1 MIKIAFCDDDME
13 VLHQMNELLD
23 RYRVE
28 RNEDITYAAFQSPF
42 ELLTEIE
49 KGIRPDIL
57 FLDVVMPGQNGM
69 DVAKEIRQYD
79 TNMKIIFLTSSPEFA
94 VESYSVGAYFYQLKP
109 IWEESFFRLMD
120 AVLSGACT
128 KAVIADCALLV
139 TAGTV
144 GRLVLLGTSGV
155 LSHKGAYGALFRV
168 RCMVTEHLAKV
179 SLGALDERSTG
190 AVKTVLNEDIEK
202 LELFLAHNLPEFV
215 AYLTGPV
222 VIFLYLLSV
231 NAPLA
236 LVSLI
241 PLPLAGIVMAVIF
254 QRMKG
259 VLSDVNRSLVGF
271 NSVMIEYISGMRLIK
286 AYNMGRLAAPSRSFP
301 MPLRRRTGSGTWSH
315 TRRLR
320 PMPPFCCWWSAEW
333 C

>member
-23 RYRVE
+23 RYWVE

-120 AVLSGACT
+120 AVLAECEKKKKNSLILRSKDGITRINLQQLEYCEVLGR
-128 KAVIADCALLV
+128 KLL
-139 TAGTV
+139 
-144 GRLVLLGTSGV
+144 
-155 LSHKGAYGALFRV
+155 F
-168 RCMVTEHLAKV
+168 HL
-179 SLGALDERSTG
+179 ENG
-190 AVKTVLNEDIEK
+190 AV
-202 LELFLAHNLPEFV
+202 LESA
-215 AYLTGPV
+215 G
-222 VIFLYLLSV
+222 
-231 NAPLA
+231 
-236 LVSLI
+236 SLDD
-241 PLPLAGIVMAVIF
+241 LAGQLMQYSNF
-254 QRMKG
+254 FRPHRSF
-259 VLSDVNRSLVGF
+259 LVN
-271 NSVMIEYISGMRLIK
+271 MEYIQNIS
-286 AYNMGRLAAPSRSFP
+286 SRSIK
-301 MPLRRRTGSGTWSH
+301 MVND
-315 TRRLR
+315 
-320 PMPPFCCWWSAEW
+320 AEIPIPHGK
-333 C
+333 CSEIKNTYMEYAFNGEQAVL

>member
-120 AVLSGACT
+120 AVLAECEKKKKNRLILRSKDGITRIDLQQLEYCEVLGR
-128 KAVIADCALLV
+128 KLL
-139 TAGTV
+139 
-144 GRLVLLGTSGV
+144 
-155 LSHKGAYGALFRV
+155 F
-168 RCMVTEHLAKV
+168 HL
-179 SLGALDERSTG
+179 ENG
-190 AVKTVLNEDIEK
+190 AV
-202 LELFLAHNLPEFV
+202 LESA
-215 AYLTGPV
+215 G
-222 VIFLYLLSV
+222 
-231 NAPLA
+231 
-236 LVSLI
+236 SLDD
-241 PLPLAGIVMAVIF
+241 LAGQLMQYSNF
-254 QRMKG
+254 FRPHRSF
-259 VLSDVNRSLVGF
+259 LVN
-271 NSVMIEYISGMRLIK
+271 MEYIQNIS
-286 AYNMGRLAAPSRSFP
+286 SRSIK
-301 MPLRRRTGSGTWSH
+301 MVND
-315 TRRLR
+315 
-320 PMPPFCCWWSAEW
+320 AEIPIPHGK
-333 C
+333 CSEIKNTYMEYAFNGEQAVL

>member
-120 AVLSGACT
+120 AVLAECEKKKKNSLILRSKDGMTRIDLQQLEYCEVLGR
-128 KAVIADCALLV
+128 KLL
-139 TAGTV
+139 
-144 GRLVLLGTSGV
+144 
-155 LSHKGAYGALFRV
+155 F
-168 RCMVTEHLAKV
+168 HLE
-179 SLGALDERSTG
+179 DG
-190 AVKTVLNEDIEK
+190 AV
-202 LELFLAHNLPEFV
+202 LESA
-215 AYLTGPV
+215 G
-222 VIFLYLLSV
+222 
-231 NAPLA
+231 
-236 LVSLI
+236 SLDD
-241 PLPLAGIVMAVIF
+241 LAGQLMQYSNF
-254 QRMKG
+254 FRPHRSF
-259 VLSDVNRSLVGF
+259 LVN
-271 NSVMIEYISGMRLIK
+271 MEYIQNIS
-286 AYNMGRLAAPSRSFP
+286 SRSIK
-301 MPLRRRTGSGTWSH
+301 MVND
-315 TRRLR
+315 
-320 PMPPFCCWWSAEW
+320 AEIPIPHGK
-333 C
+333 CSEIKNTYMEYAFNGEQAVL

>member
-42 ELLTEIE
+42 ELLKEIE

-120 AVLSGACT
+120 SVLAECEKKKKNSLILRSKDGITRIDLQQLEYCEVLGRKLLFHLEDGAVLES
-128 KAVIADCALLV
+128 
-139 TAGTV
+139 AG
-144 GRLVLLGTSGV
+144 
-155 LSHKGAYGALFRV
+155 
-168 RCMVTEHLAKV
+168 
-179 SLGALDERSTG
+179 SLD
-190 AVKTVLNEDIEK
+190 D
-202 LELFLAHNLPEFV
+202 
-215 AYLTGPV
+215 
-222 VIFLYLLSV
+222 
-231 NAPLA
+231 
-236 LVSLI
+236 
-241 PLPLAGIVMAVIF
+241 LAGQLMQYSNF
-254 QRMKG
+254 FRPHRSF
-259 VLSDVNRSLVGF
+259 LVN
-271 NSVMIEYISGMRLIK
+271 MEYIQNIS
-286 AYNMGRLAAPSRSFP
+286 SRSIK
-301 MPLRRRTGSGTWSH
+301 MVND
-315 TRRLR
+315 
-320 PMPPFCCWWSAEW
+320 AEIPIPHGK
-333 C
+333 CSEIKNTYMEYAFNGEQAVL

>member
-120 AVLSGACT
+120 AVLAECEKKKKNRLILRSKDGITRIDLQQLEYCEVLRR
-128 KAVIADCALLV
+128 KLL
-139 TAGTV
+139 
-144 GRLVLLGTSGV
+144 
-155 LSHKGAYGALFRV
+155 F
-168 RCMVTEHLAKV
+168 HL
-179 SLGALDERSTG
+179 ENG
-190 AVKTVLNEDIEK
+190 AV
-202 LELFLAHNLPEFV
+202 LESA
-215 AYLTGPV
+215 G
-222 VIFLYLLSV
+222 
-231 NAPLA
+231 
-236 LVSLI
+236 SLDD
-241 PLPLAGIVMAVIF
+241 LAGQLMQYSNF
-254 QRMKG
+254 FRPHRSF
-259 VLSDVNRSLVGF
+259 LVN
-271 NSVMIEYISGMRLIK
+271 MEYIQNIS
-286 AYNMGRLAAPSRSFP
+286 SRSIK
-301 MPLRRRTGSGTWSH
+301 MVND
-315 TRRLR
+315 
-320 PMPPFCCWWSAEW
+320 AEIPIPHGK
-333 C
+333 CSEIKNTYMEYAFNGEQAVL

>member
-120 AVLSGACT
+120 AVLAECEKKKKNSLILRSKDGITRINLQQLEYCEVLGR
-128 KAVIADCALLV
+128 KLL
-139 TAGTV
+139 
-144 GRLVLLGTSGV
+144 
-155 LSHKGAYGALFRV
+155 F
-168 RCMVTEHLAKV
+168 HL
-179 SLGALDERSTG
+179 ENG
-190 AVKTVLNEDIEK
+190 AVMES
-202 LELFLAHNLPEFV
+202 A
-215 AYLTGPV
+215 G
-222 VIFLYLLSV
+222 
-231 NAPLA
+231 
-236 LVSLI
+236 SLDD
-241 PLPLAGIVMAVIF
+241 LAGQLMQYSNF
-254 QRMKG
+254 FRHHRSF
-259 VLSDVNRSLVGF
+259 LVN
-271 NSVMIEYISGMRLIK
+271 MEYIQNIS
-286 AYNMGRLAAPSRSFP
+286 SRSIK
-301 MPLRRRTGSGTWSH
+301 MVND
-315 TRRLR
+315 
-320 PMPPFCCWWSAEW
+320 AEIPIPHGK
-333 C
+333 CSEIKNTYMEYAFNGEQAVL

>member
-13 VLHQMNELLD
+13 VLYQMNELLD

-120 AVLSGACT
+120 AVLVECEKKKKNSLILRSKDGITRIDLQQLEYCEVLGR
-128 KAVIADCALLV
+128 KLL
-139 TAGTV
+139 
-144 GRLVLLGTSGV
+144 
-155 LSHKGAYGALFRV
+155 F
-168 RCMVTEHLAKV
+168 HL
-179 SLGALDERSTG
+179 ENG
-190 AVKTVLNEDIEK
+190 AV
-202 LELFLAHNLPEFV
+202 LESA
-215 AYLTGPV
+215 G
-222 VIFLYLLSV
+222 
-231 NAPLA
+231 
-236 LVSLI
+236 SLDD
-241 PLPLAGIVMAVIF
+241 LAGQLMQYSNF
-254 QRMKG
+254 FRPHRSF
-259 VLSDVNRSLVGF
+259 LVN
-271 NSVMIEYISGMRLIK
+271 MEYIQNIS
-286 AYNMGRLAAPSRSFP
+286 SRSIK
-301 MPLRRRTGSGTWSH
+301 MVND
-315 TRRLR
+315 
-320 PMPPFCCWWSAEW
+320 AEIPIPHGK
-333 C
+333 CSEIKNTYMEYAFNGEQAVL

>member
-120 AVLSGACT
+120 AVLAECEKKKKNSLILRSKDGITRIDLQQLEYCEVLRR
-128 KAVIADCALLV
+128 KLL
-139 TAGTV
+139 
-144 GRLVLLGTSGV
+144 
-155 LSHKGAYGALFRV
+155 F
-168 RCMVTEHLAKV
+168 HL
-179 SLGALDERSTG
+179 ENG
-190 AVKTVLNEDIEK
+190 AV
-202 LELFLAHNLPEFV
+202 LESA
-215 AYLTGPV
+215 G
-222 VIFLYLLSV
+222 
-231 NAPLA
+231 
-236 LVSLI
+236 SLDD
-241 PLPLAGIVMAVIF
+241 LAGQLMQYSNF
-254 QRMKG
+254 FRPHRSF
-259 VLSDVNRSLVGF
+259 LVN
-271 NSVMIEYISGMRLIK
+271 MEYIQNIS
-286 AYNMGRLAAPSRSFP
+286 SRSIKMVNDVEIPIPHGKCSEIKNTYMEYAFNGEQAV
-301 MPLRRRTGSGTWSH
+301 L
-315 TRRLR
+315 
-320 PMPPFCCWWSAEW
+320 
-333 C
+333 

>member
-120 AVLSGACT
+120 AVLAECEKKKKNSLILRSKDGITRIDLQQLEYCEVLGRKLLFHLENGAVLES
-128 KAVIADCALLV
+128 AGSLDDLAGQLMQYSNFFRPHRSFLV
-139 TAGTV
+139 NMEYIQNISS
-144 GRLVLLGTSGV
+144 RSI
-155 LSHKGAYGALFRV
+155 K
-168 RCMVTEHLAKV
+168 MVNDAEIPIPHGKCSEIKNTYMEYAFN
-179 SLGALDERSTG
+179 GEG
-190 AVKTVLNEDIEK
+190 AVKKE
-202 LELFLAHNLPEFV
+202 
-215 AYLTGPV
+215 
-222 VIFLYLLSV
+222 
-231 NAPLA
+231 
-236 LVSLI
+236 
-241 PLPLAGIVMAVIF
+241 
-254 QRMKG
+254 
-259 VLSDVNRSLVGF
+259 
-271 NSVMIEYISGMRLIK
+271 
-286 AYNMGRLAAPSRSFP
+286 
-301 MPLRRRTGSGTWSH
+301 
-315 TRRLR
+315 
-320 PMPPFCCWWSAEW
+320 
-333 C
+333 

>member
-79 TNMKIIFLTSSPEFA
+79 MNMKIIFLTSSPEFA

-120 AVLSGACT
+120 AVLAECEKKKKNSLILRSKDGITRINLQQLEYCEVLGR
-128 KAVIADCALLV
+128 KLL
-139 TAGTV
+139 
-144 GRLVLLGTSGV
+144 
-155 LSHKGAYGALFRV
+155 F
-168 RCMVTEHLAKV
+168 HL
-179 SLGALDERSTG
+179 ENG
-190 AVKTVLNEDIEK
+190 AV
-202 LELFLAHNLPEFV
+202 LESA
-215 AYLTGPV
+215 G
-222 VIFLYLLSV
+222 
-231 NAPLA
+231 
-236 LVSLI
+236 SLDD
-241 PLPLAGIVMAVIF
+241 LAGQLMQYSNF
-254 QRMKG
+254 FRPHRSF
-259 VLSDVNRSLVGF
+259 LVN
-271 NSVMIEYISGMRLIK
+271 MEYIQNIS
-286 AYNMGRLAAPSRSFP
+286 SRSIK
-301 MPLRRRTGSGTWSH
+301 MVND
-315 TRRLR
+315 
-320 PMPPFCCWWSAEW
+320 AEIPIPHGK
-333 C
+333 CSEVKNTYMEYAFNGEQAVL

>member
-120 AVLSGACT
+120 SVLSECEKKKKNSLILRSKDGITRINLQQLEYCEVLGRKLLFYLENGAVLESAGSLDDLAGQLMQYSNFFRPHRSFLVNMEYIQNISSRSI
-128 KAVIADCALLV
+128 KMVNDAVIPIPHGKCSEIKNTYMEYAFNGEQA
-139 TAGTV
+139 
-144 GRLVLLGTSGV
+144 VL
-155 LSHKGAYGALFRV
+155 
-168 RCMVTEHLAKV
+168 
-179 SLGALDERSTG
+179 
-190 AVKTVLNEDIEK
+190 
-202 LELFLAHNLPEFV
+202 
-215 AYLTGPV
+215 
-222 VIFLYLLSV
+222 
-231 NAPLA
+231 
-236 LVSLI
+236 
-241 PLPLAGIVMAVIF
+241 
-254 QRMKG
+254 
-259 VLSDVNRSLVGF
+259 
-271 NSVMIEYISGMRLIK
+271 
-286 AYNMGRLAAPSRSFP
+286 
-301 MPLRRRTGSGTWSH
+301 
-315 TRRLR
+315 
-320 PMPPFCCWWSAEW
+320 
-333 C
+333 

>member
-120 AVLSGACT
+120 AVLGR
-128 KAVIADCALLV
+128 ILLFH
-139 TAGTV
+139 
-144 GRLVLLGTSGV
+144 LD
-155 LSHKGAYGALFRV
+155 YGAVL
-168 RCMVTEHLAKV
+168 ESGG
-179 SLGALDERSTG
+179 SLD
-190 AVKTVLNEDIEK
+190 D
-202 LELFLAHNLPEFV
+202 
-215 AYLTGPV
+215 
-222 VIFLYLLSV
+222 
-231 NAPLA
+231 
-236 LVSLI
+236 
-241 PLPLAGIVMAVIF
+241 LAGQLMQYSNF
-254 QRMKG
+254 FRPHRSF
-259 VLSDVNRSLVGF
+259 LVN
-271 NSVMIEYISGMRLIK
+271 MEYIQNIS
-286 AYNMGRLAAPSRSFP
+286 SRSIK
-301 MPLRRRTGSGTWSH
+301 MVND
-315 TRRLR
+315 
-320 PMPPFCCWWSAEW
+320 AEIPIPHGK
-333 C
+333 CSEIKNTYMEYAFNGEQAVL

>member
-79 TNMKIIFLTSSPEFA
+79 MNMKIIFLTSSPEFA

-120 AVLSGACT
+120 AVLAECEKKKKNSLILRSKDGITRIDLQHLEYCEVLGR
-128 KAVIADCALLV
+128 KLL
-139 TAGTV
+139 
-144 GRLVLLGTSGV
+144 
-155 LSHKGAYGALFRV
+155 F
-168 RCMVTEHLAKV
+168 HL
-179 SLGALDERSTG
+179 ENG
-190 AVKTVLNEDIEK
+190 AV
-202 LELFLAHNLPEFV
+202 LESA
-215 AYLTGPV
+215 G
-222 VIFLYLLSV
+222 
-231 NAPLA
+231 
-236 LVSLI
+236 SLDD
-241 PLPLAGIVMAVIF
+241 LAGQLMQYSNF
-254 QRMKG
+254 FRPHRSF
-259 VLSDVNRSLVGF
+259 LVN
-271 NSVMIEYISGMRLIK
+271 MEYIQNIS
-286 AYNMGRLAAPSRSFP
+286 SRSIK
-301 MPLRRRTGSGTWSH
+301 MVND
-315 TRRLR
+315 
-320 PMPPFCCWWSAEW
+320 AEIPIPHGK
-333 C
+333 CSEVKNTYMEYAFNGEQAVL

>member
-120 AVLSGACT
+120 AVLAEREKKKKNSLILRSKDGITRIDLQQLEYCEVLGR
-128 KAVIADCALLV
+128 KLL
-139 TAGTV
+139 
-144 GRLVLLGTSGV
+144 
-155 LSHKGAYGALFRV
+155 F
-168 RCMVTEHLAKV
+168 HL
-179 SLGALDERSTG
+179 ENG
-190 AVKTVLNEDIEK
+190 AV
-202 LELFLAHNLPEFV
+202 LESA
-215 AYLTGPV
+215 G
-222 VIFLYLLSV
+222 
-231 NAPLA
+231 
-236 LVSLI
+236 SLDD
-241 PLPLAGIVMAVIF
+241 LAGQLMQYSNF
-254 QRMKG
+254 FRPHRSF
-259 VLSDVNRSLVGF
+259 LVNMEYIQNISSRSIKMVNDAEIPIPHGKCSEIK
-271 NSVMIEYISGMRLIK
+271 NTYIEYAFNGEQAVL
-286 AYNMGRLAAPSRSFP
+286 
-301 MPLRRRTGSGTWSH
+301 
-315 TRRLR
+315 
-320 PMPPFCCWWSAEW
+320 
-333 C
+333 

>member
-120 AVLSGACT
+120 AVLAECEKKKKNSLILRSKDGITRIDLQQLEYCEVLGR
-128 KAVIADCALLV
+128 KLL
-139 TAGTV
+139 
-144 GRLVLLGTSGV
+144 
-155 LSHKGAYGALFRV
+155 F
-168 RCMVTEHLAKV
+168 HL
-179 SLGALDERSTG
+179 ENG
-190 AVKTVLNEDIEK
+190 AV
-202 LELFLAHNLPEFV
+202 LEGA
-215 AYLTGPV
+215 G
-222 VIFLYLLSV
+222 
-231 NAPLA
+231 
-236 LVSLI
+236 SLDD
-241 PLPLAGIVMAVIF
+241 LAGQLMQYSNF
-254 QRMKG
+254 FRPHRSF
-259 VLSDVNRSLVGF
+259 LVN
-271 NSVMIEYISGMRLIK
+271 MEYIQNIS
-286 AYNMGRLAAPSRSFP
+286 SRSIK
-301 MPLRRRTGSGTWSH
+301 MVND
-315 TRRLR
+315 
-320 PMPPFCCWWSAEW
+320 AEIPIPHGK
-333 C
+333 CSEIKNTYMEYAFNGEQAVL

>member
-69 DVAKEIRQYD
+69 DVAKEILHYD

-120 AVLSGACT
+120 AVLVECEKKKKNSLILRSKDGITRIDLQQLEYCEVLGR
-128 KAVIADCALLV
+128 KLL
-139 TAGTV
+139 
-144 GRLVLLGTSGV
+144 
-155 LSHKGAYGALFRV
+155 F
-168 RCMVTEHLAKV
+168 HL
-179 SLGALDERSTG
+179 ENG
-190 AVKTVLNEDIEK
+190 AV
-202 LELFLAHNLPEFV
+202 LESA
-215 AYLTGPV
+215 G
-222 VIFLYLLSV
+222 
-231 NAPLA
+231 
-236 LVSLI
+236 SLDD
-241 PLPLAGIVMAVIF
+241 LAGQLMQYSNF
-254 QRMKG
+254 FRPHRSF
-259 VLSDVNRSLVGF
+259 LVN
-271 NSVMIEYISGMRLIK
+271 MEYIQNIS
-286 AYNMGRLAAPSRSFP
+286 SRSIK
-301 MPLRRRTGSGTWSH
+301 MVND
-315 TRRLR
+315 
-320 PMPPFCCWWSAEW
+320 AEIPIPHGK
-333 C
+333 CSEIKNTYMEYAFNGEQAVL

>member
-79 TNMKIIFLTSSPEFA
+79 TNMKIIFLTSSPEVA

-120 AVLSGACT
+120 AVLAECEKKKKNSLILRSKDGITRIDLQQLEYCEVLGR
-128 KAVIADCALLV
+128 KLL
-139 TAGTV
+139 
-144 GRLVLLGTSGV
+144 
-155 LSHKGAYGALFRV
+155 F
-168 RCMVTEHLAKV
+168 HL
-179 SLGALDERSTG
+179 ENG
-190 AVKTVLNEDIEK
+190 AV
-202 LELFLAHNLPEFV
+202 LESA
-215 AYLTGPV
+215 G
-222 VIFLYLLSV
+222 
-231 NAPLA
+231 
-236 LVSLI
+236 SLDD
-241 PLPLAGIVMAVIF
+241 LAGQLMQYSNF
-254 QRMKG
+254 FRPHRSF
-259 VLSDVNRSLVGF
+259 LVN
-271 NSVMIEYISGMRLIK
+271 MEYIQNIS
-286 AYNMGRLAAPSRSFP
+286 SRSIK
-301 MPLRRRTGSGTWSH
+301 MVND
-315 TRRLR
+315 
-320 PMPPFCCWWSAEW
+320 AEIPIPHGK
-333 C
+333 CSEIKNTYMEYAFNGEQAVL

>member
-120 AVLSGACT
+120 SVLSECEKKKKNSLILHSKDGITRINLQQLEYCEVLGRKLLFHLENGAVLEGA
-128 KAVIADCALLV
+128 
-139 TAGTV
+139 G
-144 GRLVLLGTSGV
+144 
-155 LSHKGAYGALFRV
+155 
-168 RCMVTEHLAKV
+168 
-179 SLGALDERSTG
+179 SLD
-190 AVKTVLNEDIEK
+190 D
-202 LELFLAHNLPEFV
+202 
-215 AYLTGPV
+215 
-222 VIFLYLLSV
+222 
-231 NAPLA
+231 
-236 LVSLI
+236 
-241 PLPLAGIVMAVIF
+241 LAGQLMQYSNF
-254 QRMKG
+254 FRPHRSF
-259 VLSDVNRSLVGF
+259 LVN
-271 NSVMIEYISGMRLIK
+271 MEYIQNIS
-286 AYNMGRLAAPSRSFP
+286 SRSIK
-301 MPLRRRTGSGTWSH
+301 MVND
-315 TRRLR
+315 
-320 PMPPFCCWWSAEW
+320 AEIPIPHGK
-333 C
+333 CSEIKNTYMEYAFNGEQAVL

>member
-28 RNEDITYAAFQSPF
+28 RNEDITYVAFQSPF

-120 AVLSGACT
+120 AVLAECEKKKKNSLILRSKDGITRIDLQQLEYCEVLGR
-128 KAVIADCALLV
+128 KLL
-139 TAGTV
+139 
-144 GRLVLLGTSGV
+144 
-155 LSHKGAYGALFRV
+155 F
-168 RCMVTEHLAKV
+168 HL
-179 SLGALDERSTG
+179 ENG
-190 AVKTVLNEDIEK
+190 AV
-202 LELFLAHNLPEFV
+202 LESA
-215 AYLTGPV
+215 G
-222 VIFLYLLSV
+222 
-231 NAPLA
+231 
-236 LVSLI
+236 SLDD
-241 PLPLAGIVMAVIF
+241 LAGQLMQYSNF
-254 QRMKG
+254 FRPHRSF
-259 VLSDVNRSLVGF
+259 LVN
-271 NSVMIEYISGMRLIK
+271 MEYILNIS
-286 AYNMGRLAAPSRSFP
+286 SRSIK
-301 MPLRRRTGSGTWSH
+301 MVND
-315 TRRLR
+315 
-320 PMPPFCCWWSAEW
+320 AEIPIPHGK
-333 C
+333 CSEIKNTYMEYAFNGEQAVL

>member
-120 AVLSGACT
+120 SVLAECEKKKKNSLILRSKDGITRIDLQQLEYCEVLGRKLLFHLQNGAVLES
-128 KAVIADCALLV
+128 
-139 TAGTV
+139 AG
-144 GRLVLLGTSGV
+144 
-155 LSHKGAYGALFRV
+155 
-168 RCMVTEHLAKV
+168 
-179 SLGALDERSTG
+179 SLD
-190 AVKTVLNEDIEK
+190 D
-202 LELFLAHNLPEFV
+202 
-215 AYLTGPV
+215 
-222 VIFLYLLSV
+222 
-231 NAPLA
+231 
-236 LVSLI
+236 
-241 PLPLAGIVMAVIF
+241 LAGQLMQYSNF
-254 QRMKG
+254 FRPHRSF
-259 VLSDVNRSLVGF
+259 LVN
-271 NSVMIEYISGMRLIK
+271 MEYIQNIS
-286 AYNMGRLAAPSRSFP
+286 SRSIK
-301 MPLRRRTGSGTWSH
+301 MVND
-315 TRRLR
+315 
-320 PMPPFCCWWSAEW
+320 AEIPIPHGK
-333 C
+333 CSEIKNTYMEYAFNGEQAVL

>member
-1 MIKIAFCDDDME
+1 MIKISFCDDDME

-120 AVLSGACT
+120 AVLAECEKKKKNSLILRSKDGITRIDLQQLEYCEVLGR
-128 KAVIADCALLV
+128 KLL
-139 TAGTV
+139 
-144 GRLVLLGTSGV
+144 
-155 LSHKGAYGALFRV
+155 F
-168 RCMVTEHLAKV
+168 HL
-179 SLGALDERSTG
+179 ENG
-190 AVKTVLNEDIEK
+190 AV
-202 LELFLAHNLPEFV
+202 LESA
-215 AYLTGPV
+215 G
-222 VIFLYLLSV
+222 
-231 NAPLA
+231 
-236 LVSLI
+236 SLDD
-241 PLPLAGIVMAVIF
+241 LAGQLMQYSNF
-254 QRMKG
+254 FRPHRSF
-259 VLSDVNRSLVGF
+259 LVN
-271 NSVMIEYISGMRLIK
+271 MEYIQNIS
-286 AYNMGRLAAPSRSFP
+286 SRSIK
-301 MPLRRRTGSGTWSH
+301 MVND
-315 TRRLR
+315 
-320 PMPPFCCWWSAEW
+320 AEIPIPHGK
-333 C
+333 CSEIKNTYMEYAFNGEQAVL

>member
-120 AVLSGACT
+120 AVLAECEKKKKNSLILRSKDGITRIDLQQLEYCEVLGR
-128 KAVIADCALLV
+128 KLLFH
-139 TAGTV
+139 
-144 GRLVLLGTSGV
+144 LGN
-155 LSHKGAYGALFRV
+155 
-168 RCMVTEHLAKV
+168 
-179 SLGALDERSTG
+179 G
-190 AVKTVLNEDIEK
+190 AV
-202 LELFLAHNLPEFV
+202 LESA
-215 AYLTGPV
+215 G
-222 VIFLYLLSV
+222 
-231 NAPLA
+231 
-236 LVSLI
+236 SLDD
-241 PLPLAGIVMAVIF
+241 LAGQLMQYSNF
-254 QRMKG
+254 FRPHRSF
-259 VLSDVNRSLVGF
+259 LVN
-271 NSVMIEYISGMRLIK
+271 MEYIQNIS
-286 AYNMGRLAAPSRSFP
+286 SRSIK
-301 MPLRRRTGSGTWSH
+301 W
-315 TRRLR
+315 
-320 PMPPFCCWWSAEW
+320 
-333 C
+333 

>member
-120 AVLSGACT
+120 SVLAECT
-128 KAVIADCALLV
+128 K
-139 TAGTV
+139 TQ
-144 GRLVLLGTSGV
+144 
-155 LSHKGAYGALFRV
+155 
-168 RCMVTEHLAKV
+168 EN
-179 SLGALDERSTG
+179 SLILRSKEGITRID
-190 AVKTVLNEDIEK
+190 LEK
-202 LELFLAHNLPEFV
+202 LEYCEVIGRTLFFHLGNGKVFESVGSLDDLFLQLKPYGN
-215 AYLTGPV
+215 
-222 VIFLYLLSV
+222 FLR
-231 NAPLA
+231 PH
-236 LVSLI
+236 
-241 PLPLAGIVMAVIF
+241 
-254 QRMKG
+254 
-259 VLSDVNRSLVGF
+259 
-271 NSVMIEYISGMRLIK
+271 
-286 AYNMGRLAAPSRSFP
+286 RSFLVN
-301 MPLRRRTGSGTWSH
+301 MDYIQNISYRAIKLIS
-315 TRRLR
+315 L
-320 PMPPFCCWWSAEW
+320 AEIPIPHGK
-333 C
+333 CSEIKNKYLEYAFNRKQVFLS